1 MENKIISEVVLDQDE
16 LKWLY
21 QFISNEDYQEYL
33 IEEELEN
40 KIIIFTIGKN
50 KNKEYYQKDIKII
63 DKY

>member
-1 MENKIISEVVLDQDE
+1 MKNEIISEVMLDQDE
-16 LKWLY
+16 LRWLY
-21 QFISNEDYQEYL
+21 QFISNEDCQEYL

-50 KNKEYYQKDIKII
+50 KNKKYYQKDIKII